1 MDNLKYL
8 LKEVKNQY
16 IVICLFLTICIL
28 VLSGAGKMA
37 IICALG
43 IMLCAVGFI
52 QGAVTVDLWILLPLV
67 IYNLFSLISSC
78 LTYGNIAEGYAS
90 IQVAFSVIYLF
101 MAYLNDKG
109 ILLLKRMCVVFA
121 AFVALSGIGEFVYD
135 AIWLHSSSRLG
146 GWIGNPNG
154 MGIFLVLA
162 WFAYMNCIP
171 NEKENGVQYLRWWK
185 CIEPMILIALALTL
199 SMSSFAAMAVG
210 IVVVLAAEIKKSG
223 IKAAAVRGGCLL
235 ARLIIGMGLGI
246 LLYLAVSRVGQIWL
260 YACLLLY
267 IAAVIIKWE
276 KLEQFL
282 SEYSA
287 MAIILSALG
296 LLFAVMLIII
306 RPSFTATFAERLDM
320 MKNGISY
327 FKVNPIFGIGP
338 SNWRQLNLYDSDMYF
353 NVSHIHNAFIH
364 VGTEQGLVAMA
375 MLIIL
380 AVRCLI
386 KNKRLYARAEWAAFI
401 LHNLVD
407 AAFFNIKITSLVIM
421 SGGEPAQGGTR
432 LSSITTKIMF
442 SVFAAIFA
450 YNFYWYVQMT

>member
-1 MDNLKYL
+1 MDRLKHL
-8 LKEVKNQY
+8 LKEVQNQY
-16 IVICLFLTICIL
+16 IVACLFFTIC
-28 VLSGAGKMA
+28 VLALGGAGKVA

-43 IMLCAVGFI
+43 IMLCAVGFL
-52 QGAVTVDLWILLPLV
+52 QGAVTVDLWVLLPLI
-67 IYNLFSLISSC
+67 IYNLFSLISSW

-90 IQVAFSVIYLF
+90 IQVIFSVIYLF
-101 MAYLNDKG
+101 MAYLNENG
-109 ILLLKRMCVVFA
+109 IVLLKRMCVIFA
-121 AFVALSGIGEFVYD
+121 AFVALSGIGKFVYD
-135 AIWLHSSSRLG
+135 AIWLHSPARLG

-171 NEKENGVQYLRWWK
+171 NEEEYGVRYLRWWK
-185 CIEPMILIALALTL
+185 CIEPVIFIALALTL

-210 IVVVLAAEIKKSG
+210 IVAVLVAEMKKSG
-223 IKAAAVRGGCLL
+223 IKEAAVRGGRLL
-235 ARLIIGMGLGI
+235 ARLIIGLGLGI

-260 YACLLLY
+260 YICLLPY

-282 SEYSA
+282 AEYSA
-287 MAIILSALG
+287 VAMILSVLS

-320 MKNGISY
+320 MKNGVSY

-353 NVSHIHNAFIH
+353 NVNHIHNAFIH
-364 VGTEQGLVAMA
+364 VGAEQGLIAMA
-375 MLIIL
+375 MLIVL
-380 AVRCLI
+380 AFRCLI
-386 KNKRLYARAEWAAFI
+386 KNKRLYARADWAAFI
-401 LHNLVD
+401 FHNMVD
-407 AAFFNIKITSLVIM
+407 AAFFNIKITSLAIM
-421 SGGEPAQGGTR
+421 SGGEPAQGGKR
-432 LSSITTKIMF
+432 LNTFTTKIMF
-442 SVFAAIFA
+442 GVFAAILA